1 MLTTEAIESAYA
13 LTEKLDQS
21 GMVLRPVDNTPLAA
35 LVKASRQPGE
45 MMLPVAGDYTP
56 DIQSIVYMANTPM
69 PEINASVHDMCTDEI
84 VPVVINAVR
93 EHLVFARTVVAPAV
107 ESLAD
112 AVRQSLADQS
122 ASSLLGMEV
131 IVEEMPALVSNPLLA
146 TAVRPYTETPF
157 DHPRLAFKCPDQ
169 TATELRE
176 TMSAG
181 SGRLD
186 KDVDEWLA
194 IKGEGWLLN
203 LWRQAF
209 QNGVNGEEVGTITFS
224 DLMKDLDSV
233 IAIFLLSRKLY
244 SASPLEGT
252 EMGLKAYEALMVE
265 FRNQSARTLAVALEL
280 YEADVKG
287 GALVRSNTERT
298 ITVNSEVY
306 RQWIEAGGTNEVLYG
321 NLLSKPV
328 LGSVASINENAGRL
342 LKAWNEHSTYVA
354 SAEANRRFERT
365 KQFLSL
371 HFHKQL
377 QEDTDTTNIGNSAT
391 VFNTFIEL
399 LEGVRSQ
406 EMDCIDSLALRLVC
420 GARFPHTAAY
430 TILDGVNAAITANP
444 KLDVREAAA
453 ISAARYAAKWVAEQF
468 KVGV

>member
-1 MLTTEAIESAYA
+1 MLTREAVESAYA
-13 LTEKLDQS
+13 LTEKLDAS
-21 GMVLRPVDNTPLAA
+21 GVVLRPVDNTPLAA
-35 LVKASRQPGE
+35 LVNASRQPGE
-45 MMLPVAGDYTP
+45 MLISNEPGYVP
-56 DIQSIVYMANTPM
+56 DITAIEYMANCPM
-69 PEINASVHDMCTDEI
+69 PEINASMHDMCTDEI

-93 EHLVFARTVVAPAV
+93 EHLVFARTVVAPDV
-107 ESLAD
+107 QSLAD
-112 AVRQSLADQS
+112 SVRQSLADQS
-122 ASSLLGMEV
+122 VSSLLGMEV
-131 IVEEMPALVSNPLLA
+131 IIEEMPALVSNPLLA
-146 TAVRPYTETPF
+146 TAVRPYAETPF
-157 DHPRLAFKCPDQ
+157 DHPRLGFKCPDQ
-169 TATELRE
+169 TAAELRE
-176 TMSAG
+176 IMSAG

-194 IKGEGWLLN
+194 VKGEGWLLN
-203 LWRQAF
+203 LWRLAF

-224 DLMKDLDSV
+224 DLMKDLDST
-233 IAIFLLSRKLY
+233 IAIFLLARKLY
-244 SASPLEGT
+244 SAAPLEGT

-280 YEADVKG
+280 YETDVKN

-354 SAEANRRFERT
+354 SAEANRKFERV

-377 QEDTDTTNIGNSAT
+377 QEDTDTTNIGNAAI
-391 VFNTFIEL
+391 VFSTFVEL
-399 LEGVRSQ
+399 LSGVRSQ
-406 EMDCIDSLALRLVC
+406 EIECIDSLCLRLVC
-420 GARFPHTAAY
+420 AARYPHTAAFA
-430 TILDGVNAAITANP
+430 ILDGVNAAMVANP
-444 KLDVREAAA
+444 KLDIREAAA